1 MDIKVK
7 IPMVLPTT
15 DEEVAAVT
23 ELLTKMRQ
31 ERWLAEAIQQ
41 NKEHLEDVVAATV
54 DAIGLEETKRIVRD
68 INRNLRRCSEEQ
80 VF

>member
-1 MDIKVK
+1 MTLMNNLTK
-7 IPMVLPTT
+7 
-15 DEEVAAVT
+15 EEIRACWD
-23 ELLTKMRQ
+23 LITKMR
-31 ERWLAEAIQQ
+31 EEKRKEEAIQK
-41 NKEHLEDVVAATV
+41 NKEHLEDVITATI